1 MESKVLENRHAVI
14 TGGSRGI
21 GYAIAGFLGEHGATV
36 IIADIDSKT
45 GETAAA
51 QLKKEGKDAFFFETD
66 VSDPDS
72 VQSMVTRI
80 HETVGDIDLLV
91 NNAGILDDRGV
102 LDIDPASWS
111 KVIGI
116 NLSGTHFCSQAVLP
130 DMIKNRFGKIVN
142 IASMAGQT
150 GGFKAGVDYV
160 SSKSGVFGLTKSY
173 ARYSARYGITVNAI
187 APGLIETEMTKGW
200 ASADEVPLGYLGS
213 PLDVAKTAFFLLSP
227 LSDYMTGQVL
237 SVNGGLFMY

>member
-1 MESKVLENRHAVI
+1 MEKKTLENRHAVI

-21 GYAIAGFLGEHGATV
+21 GYAIAGFLGENGATV
-36 IIADIDSKT
+36 IIADINSETGKT
-45 GETAAA
+45 AVS
-51 QLKKEGKDAFFFETD
+51 QLRKEGKDAYFYETD
-66 VSDPDS
+66 VSNPDS
-72 VQSMVTRI
+72 VQNMMKRV
-80 HETVGDIDLLV
+80 HETVGDIDILV

-102 LDIDPASWS
+102 LDIDPSSWA

-116 NLSGTHFCSQAVLP
+116 NLSGAHYCSQAIVP
-130 DMIKNRFGKIVN
+130 DMMKNRFGRIVN

-160 SSKSGVFGLTKSY
+160 SSKAGVFGLTKSY
-173 ARYSARYGITVNAI
+173 ARYCARYGITVNAV

-200 ASADEVPLGYLGS
+200 AAADEVPLGYLGS
-213 PLDVAKTAFFLLSP
+213 PLDIAKTVFFLVSP
-227 LSDYMTGQVL
+227 LADYMTGQVL